1 MARGRV
7 FSSCPQRLNAQV
19 PKKCCQLGTKQQ
31 MKTGWVI
38 LFQITRWHAPMVCN
52 AWGCS
57 LIVNSGPSGLLHAK
71 TGAGSRD
78 FADSGTAH
86 ADSGTDHGCKPMQP
100 RASLLLP
107 TNACPWQPWVKLML
121 GQSQMHTGC
130 SKTTQEPSKCMQIA
144 PNVVTLFTIGKV

>member
-1 MARGRV
+1 MQKLAKLQPFGISATNENRVEPRLANHSVTCTYGVHRLVLQSDIPFWSPRAAARKNRCRNQG
-7 FSSCPQRLNAQV
+7 FS
-19 PKKCCQLGTKQQ
+19 
-31 MKTGWVI
+31 
-38 LFQITRWHAPMVCN
+38 
-52 AWGCS
+52 
-57 LIVNSGPSGLLHAK
+57 NSGTDLS
-71 TGAGSRD
+71 
-78 FADSGTAH
+78 
-86 ADSGTDHGCKPMQP
+86 DSGTDHGCKPMQP